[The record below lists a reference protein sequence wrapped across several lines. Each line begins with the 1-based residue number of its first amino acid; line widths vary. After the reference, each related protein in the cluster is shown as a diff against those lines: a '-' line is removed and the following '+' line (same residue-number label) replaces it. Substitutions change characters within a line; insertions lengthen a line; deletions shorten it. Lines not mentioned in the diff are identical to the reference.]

1 MDLTFNVLESIRR
14 DIRELRDDLT
24 IEKDSRIKSCED
36 LKKELK
42 EVRRDVRYLKADLV
56 AERDARQAAMEEL
69 RREFLE
75 ELRREVGQ
83 VHAAIDVQRKRIR
96 VSEEEGFMILDGA
109 CISWGLSDVPPG
121 SAPAAVDVEYPR
133 SYRVPPAVFT
143 TSKDHCS
150 FVIGTGDNGH
160 SRIRKDGFTASA
172 LSFAGVDATRGGC
185 QMNWMAVGPRVVD
198 TERNAADI
206 GVWGGPVPRLE
217 TMTTDEKMTLFTNL
231 FRQADVNS
239 SGSLDSSEFLQL
251 LKACNLNLSRNAVR
265 RIMQE
270 ADINDDGMVQFEEFV
285 PVMVDI
291 IQSMQAMEAGSALKE
306 DEDQEA
312 WEIAQKYVLEGMT
325 HEELEEA
332 ALQIFQAY
340 DVDNSGTLE
349 RSEFIECIRS
359 MDMGMTRKEILY
371 IMAQADV
378 NKDGV
383 VSYEEFLPVAISQL
397 VQAAHDSLVDAG
409 SGQRTKVL
417 TDHFTRKFIAADE
430 GLSGVATG
438 KLKAAEVRSI
448 LSNASMST
456 TQVEIV
462 MAEAHVGGDGMVSYG
477 KFARICAVM
486 AGDFWGGMPPQDK
499 DYAAMT
505 ADEMAVYL
513 QQLYQTAD
521 ADNSGLLDEAEMVA
535 LLGKSGLGMSAR
547 AVRRVM
553 EEADTNNDGTID
565 YKEFVPLMANLFDS
579 MKTIDEAQ
587 ASQEEIY
594 AAATAATET
603 LFESKPAGEIDAQI
617 LEMFK
622 AADTDGNNELDRAEF
637 MEAMRQLNFGLSK
650 KEIKSLMSQI
660 DKNNDGKINY
670 EEFVPLARGVLVEY
684 VREKYIEGAGRLAH
698 LCKYFL
704 ELFSEADVTHSGSL
718 PVNMVRELLIESG
731 WSVLQTETVLVDA
744 VMDPHGHIDYKKF
757 VRIVAECA
765 SGFTSGLAPSAMQKE
780 VRASRLVALFRR
792 IDVDS
797 SGRISTVELESYIKR
812 LSAKF
817 RNVMSK
823 EDIEGIMDGFKG
835 APVNEET
842 FVDYFLEVY
851 SGIEDEIFLAFLDF
865 CDTASYGARSRR
877 LRTLFWKLDTDGS
890 GVLETLELKDYIRK
904 LAAKFQMDI
913 REEDM
918 NYAVGDFQFVDKNGD
933 GRITEDE
940 FITVLLEMFDNVSD
954 AIFVSA
960 IDEYDVYSE
969 GDRVVIF
976 TNMFKRHDIDHDGFL
991 DAYEVREYFKKFAL
1005 KMGHGVTESDLDSMV
1020 GSFQLVDANGD
1031 GKISQEEFIE
1041 YFMNETG
1048 DMSDSEFYSQLEFFD
1063 S

>member
-24 IEKDSRIKSCED
+24 IEKDARIKSCDD

-109 CISWGLSDVPPG
+109 CVSWGLTDVPPG
-121 SAPAAVDVEYPR
+121 TAPAAVDVEYPR
-133 SYRVPPAVFT
+133 NYRVPPAVFT

-217 TMTTDEKMTLFTNL
+217 TMTTEEKMTLFTNL
-231 FRQADVNS
+231 FRQADVNA
-239 SGSLDSSEFLQL
+239 SGSLDSGEFLQL
-251 LKACNLNLSRNAVR
+251 LRACNLNLSRSAVR
-265 RIMQE
+265 RIMEE

-291 IQSMQAMEAGSALKE
+291 IQSVQALEEGAVLKE
-306 DEDQEA
+306 EEDQEA
-312 WEIAQKYVLEGMT
+312 WDTARKYIMEGMT
-325 HEELEEA
+325 PEELEEA
-332 ALQIFQAY
+332 ALQIFMAY
-340 DVDNSGTLE
+340 DTDNSGTLE
-349 RSEFIECIRS
+349 RGEFLECVRA

-371 IMAQADV
+371 IMAQADK
-378 NKDGV
+378 NQDGV
-383 VSYEEFLPVAISQL
+383 ISYEEFLPVAIDQL
-397 VQAAHDSLVDAG
+397 VTTAHDKLVDRG
-409 SGQRTKVL
+409 SGQRTRVL
-417 TDHFTRKFIAADE
+417 TDHFTRKFVAADQ

-438 KLKAAEVRSI
+438 KLKATEIRSI
-448 LSNASMST
+448 LSASSLSG
-456 TQVEIV
+456 TQVEII
-462 MAEAHVGGDGMVSYG
+462 MAEAHIGGDGMIAYS

-486 AGDFWGGMPPQDK
+486 AGDLWGGMPPQEK
-499 DYAAMT
+499 GYNAMT

-513 QQLYQTAD
+513 QQLYQSAD
-521 ADNSGLLDEAEMVA
+521 TDNSGLLDETEMVA

-553 EEADTNNDGTID
+553 EEADTNDDGSID
-565 YKEFVPLMANLFDS
+565 YNEFVPLMANLFDT
-579 MKTIDEAQ
+579 MKVTNEAV
-587 ASQEEIY
+587 ASQEAEY
-594 AAATAATET
+594 AAATAATEQ
-603 LFESKPAGEIDAQI
+603 LFESKPAGEIDAKI
-617 LEMFK
+617 RDMFK
-622 AADTDGNNELDRAEF
+622 AADANGNGELDRTEF

-650 KEIKSLMSQI
+650 KEIKSLMAHI
-660 DKNNDGKINY
+660 DKNQDGKINY
-670 EEFVPLARGVLVEY
+670 EEFVPLARDVLAEY
-684 VREKYIEGAGRLAH
+684 IKEKYLEGSGRLAH
-698 LCKYFL
+698 LCKFFL
-704 ELFSEADVTHSGSL
+704 ELFAEADSTHSGFL
-718 PVNMVRELLIESG
+718 PINTIRELLVESG
-731 WSVLQTETVLVDA
+731 WSTLQTETVLMDA
-744 VMDPHGHIDYKKF
+744 VLDPHGNIDYKKF
-757 VRIVAECA
+757 VRIAAECA

-780 VRASRLVALFRR
+780 VRASRLVGLFRR

-797 SGRISTVELESYIKR
+797 SGRISTTELESYIKR
-812 LSAKF
+812 LAAKF
-817 RNVMSK
+817 RNIMSK
-823 EDIEGIMDGFKG
+823 QEVEQAVAVFKG
-835 APVNEET
+835 APVDEDT
-842 FVDYFLEVY
+842 FVEYFLDVY
-851 SGIEDEIFLAFLDF
+851 SEIEDEIFVAFLDF

-890 GVLETLELKDYIRK
+890 GVLETFELKDYIRK
-904 LAAKFQMDI
+904 LAAKFEMEI

-918 NYAVGDFQFVDKNGD
+918 NYAVAEYQFVDKNGD

-954 AIFVSA
+954 EIFVSA
-960 IDEYDVYSE
+960 IDEFDVYSE

-976 TNMFKRHDIDHDGFL
+976 TNMFKRHDLDHDGFL
-991 DAYEVREYFKKFAL
+991 DSFEVREYFKKFAL
-1005 KMGHGVTESDLDSMV
+1005 KLGKGVTEADLDSMV
-1020 GSFQLVDANGD
+1020 NEFQLVDANGD
-1031 GKISQEEFIE
+1031 GKVSQQEFID
-1041 YFMNETG
+1041 YFMRETG
-1048 DMSDSEFYSQLEFFD
+1048 DMSDGEFYAQLEFFD